1 MVKCKVEFV
10 GYDIDE
16 PTYGKCQEAAEE
28 MVTYLKI
35 NKKNGTI
42 ITLMWSPRDSGYIW
56 SDYAKKAAGDN
67 GLHVGVLFNERVYC
81 NVHPY
86 GLFKQQWIDDFNCQ
100 PPAIK
105 LPPLEVPF

>member
-28 MVTYLKI
+28 MVTYLKK

-42 ITLMWSPRDSGYIW
+42 ITLMCRLGACDKT
-56 SDYAKKAAGDN
+56 ARK
-67 GLHVGVLFNERVYC
+67 R
-81 NVHPY
+81 
-86 GLFKQQWIDDFNCQ
+86 
-100 PPAIK
+100 
-105 LPPLEVPF
+105 